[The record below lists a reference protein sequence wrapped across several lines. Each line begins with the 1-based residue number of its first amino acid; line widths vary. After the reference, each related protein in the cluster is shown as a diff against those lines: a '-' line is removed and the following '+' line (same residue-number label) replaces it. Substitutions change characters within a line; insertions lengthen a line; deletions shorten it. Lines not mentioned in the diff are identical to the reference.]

1 MNNTNGN
8 GQIRN
13 VDGENIPLLN
23 FVYVIMSVK
32 VNIVVQKRERVFDP
46 YFPIILIYF
55 LAKIKKIKKHTHI
68 AICCNNS
75 ITLITLKLKNK

>member
-23 FVYVIMSVK
+23 FVYVVMSVSK
-32 VNIVVQKRERVFDP
+32 YYSTKRE
-46 YFPIILIYF
+46 
-55 LAKIKKIKKHTHI
+55 K
-68 AICCNNS
+68 S
-75 ITLITLKLKNK
+75 I